1 MYSIAIQNEKSG
13 AWRKYS
19 GLPRCYSVLSATGS
33 SSLWRWANI
42 SSGSLP
48 AALRT
53 DWRNLSKAKRLPENY
68 AHGLAI
74 R

>member
-1 MYSIAIQNEKSG
+1 MYNVAIQHGEERSL
-13 AWRKYS
+13 AEVFRTTT
-19 GLPRCYSVLSATGS
+19 LLFRASATGS

-42 SSGSLP
+42 SSGSLL